1 MTDKINDVDEGLT
14 SSVKKIATTLVAITR
29 NRLELLSIDIEEGW
43 LRFISLLATA
53 FVALFCICFG
63 VVLLAIFIIVL
74 LWDTHRLLIL
84 GSLTALFIITGI
96 LLYLRAARAFK
107 SLPRLFESSIVELS
121 KDQEQ
126 LNAVKK
132 E

>member
-1 MTDKINDVDEGLT
+1 LTDKTNTTDEGLI
-14 SSVKKIATTLVAITR
+14 SSVKNITSTFVAIART
-29 NRLELLSIDIEEGW
+29 RLELLSIDIEEGW
-43 LRFISLLATA
+43 LRLISLLATA
-53 FVALFCICFG
+53 FVALFCLCFG

-84 GSLTALFIITGI
+84 GSLTGLFIIMGV
-96 LLYLRAARAFK
+96 LLYLKAARAFK
-107 SLPRLFESSIVELS
+107 SLPRLFESSIAELS

-126 LNAVKK
+126 LDAGNK

>member
-1 MTDKINDVDEGLT
+1 MTDKTNATDEGLI
-14 SSVKKIATTLVAITR
+14 SSVKNIATTLV
-29 NRLELLSIDIEEGW
+29 
-43 LRFISLLATA
+43 
-53 FVALFCICFG
+53 

-84 GSLTALFIITGI
+84 GSLTGLFIITGI

-126 LNAVKK
+126 LNADNK